1 MADGGIVALDVLHT
15 IFRNWQADEMNLRNS
30 LAIFLKAEVGSGVS
44 HINCPHSFARYIQG
58 YV

>member
-1 MADGGIVALDVLHT
+1 MALDVLHT
-15 IFRNWQADEMNLRNS
+15 ILRNWQADEMNLRNS
-30 LAIFLKAEVGSGVS
+30 LAIFLQAEVGSGVS